1 MYHFQSN
8 PAFTMFR
15 VAAPRAT
22 SVHSLPCGRDMRQH
36 LVRRRLQSAGHITA
50 TLAFALVLSRT
61 ADAQSGTIQG
71 KVTDG
76 QGSLVVGAL
85 VTVDQSGARTTT
97 SGRGLYSLSGVSAG
111 ARTLR
116 VRQLGYAPDA
126 VAVTVIAGK
135 VTVADV
141 VMKQSAQQLAPVRTV
156 VGSRAKHAA
165 AEELAVPVDVFTVE
179 ELKRSGSTET
189 TQILANLSPSVNFP
203 KQAVTDATEIVR
215 PFTLRG
221 LSPDH
226 SLVLINGQRRHT
238 TALLNVFSNGS
249 APGSSGV
256 DLNAFP
262 SSAIDRI
269 EVLRDGASTQYGSDA
284 IAGVVNLVLK
294 DGAFTPFVNTSIGQY
309 RPGNGFRNDGTTAD
323 VAGGVGFNIGR
334 GSLGL
339 FGQYLNRDATN
350 RACPDGSFPDLN
362 GVRDSVANCAV
373 IIKRTGVPQPNVHW
387 GDGLERDLHSFA
399 NLRLPLNADGTTE
412 FYAFG
417 GYSDREGTGN
427 GFFRKPR
434 NSRNW
439 SQIYPLGFLPEFR
452 PNVTDYSAA
461 AGVKGNVSGWAVD
474 VGSNYGFNG
483 FEFNLRN
490 TLNSSLGPSLTVPT
504 APGPDGR
511 LGTADDPGIPN
522 QTAFYA
528 GAVRR
533 GEFNATI
540 NASRPLEL
548 GLKSPVN
555 VALGAAFRRES
566 YEVEAGE
573 RASYI
578 NGYHKTAD
586 SSGIAQ
592 GGSSVFQGFAPSD
605 ASKNSRTN
613 IGVYADLETNLSPN
627 ILANAA
633 VRFENYSDFGSRAT
647 GKAALRYQPSPKLV
661 FRGAAS
667 TGFRAPGLQQS
678 WYSHTTTAIQNGVL
692 VEIGN
697 FPVTN
702 RASRIFGAKPLK
714 EETSINLST
723 GLVWSPTNNFNFAAD
738 YYHIVIN
745 DRILLGATFDGT
757 SDAAVAK
764 ILADSGFTQ
773 IAGVQFPTNALDTKT
788 DGLDLTANYRL
799 LAAKGTFDFSAALNF
814 TNNDITR
821 IAPLPDILKG
831 TGTSYT
837 SALDIVT
844 INAIKRNRPSVRS
857 TVTANY
863 ASGRF
868 HALARGSNY
877 GSYIDGSLDGLE
889 TFKPS
894 TLFDVEVG
902 YRFEGVNLNI
912 GSRNVFN
919 VYPGKQTVEANTNNG
934 TFIYP
939 GASPFGYNGRFVYA
953 RAEILLNR

>member
-1 MYHFQSN
+1 MVMVLAIIFG
-8 PAFTMFR
+8 
-15 VAAPRAT
+15 AAMP
-22 SVHSLPCGRDMRQH
+22 
-36 LVRRRLQSAGHITA
+36 LQ
-50 TLAFALVLSRT
+50 
-61 ADAQSGTIQG
+61 AQSGSIQG
-71 KVTDG
+71 RIRDV
-76 QGSLVVGAL
+76 QGGLVVGAQ
-85 VTVDQSGARTTT
+85 VTVDQSGARTT
-97 SGRGLYSLSGVSAG
+97 SSVRGLYSLSGIAAG
-111 ARTLR
+111 RRTLR
-116 VRQLGYAPDA
+116 VRALGFAPETLQ
-126 VAVTVIAGK
+126 VTVTASQ

-141 VMKQSAQQLAPVRTV
+141 VLKQSAQQLAPVRTV
-156 VGSRAKHAA
+156 VGSRAKHTA

-238 TALLNVFSNGS
+238 TAILNVFSNGS

-262 SSAIDRI
+262 SSAVDRI

-294 DGAFTPFVNTSIGQY
+294 EGQFAPFVNTSVGQY
-309 RPGNGFRNDGTTAD
+309 RPGRGYQNDGTTTD
-323 VAGGVGFNIGR
+323 VAGGVGFRIGR

-339 FGQYLNRDATN
+339 FAQYMNRNATN
-350 RACPDGSFPDLN
+350 RACPDGSFSDIN
-362 GVRDSVANCAV
+362 GIADSVADCRV
-373 IIKRTGVPQPNVHW
+373 VIKRSGVPQPNVHW

-417 GYSDREGTGN
+417 GYSDRDGTGN
-427 GFFRKPR
+427 GFFRKPQ

-439 SQIYPLGFLPEFR
+439 AQIYPLGFLPEFR
-452 PNVTDYSAA
+452 PSVIDYSAA
-461 AGVKGNVSGWAVD
+461 TGIRTALGGWATD
-474 VGSNYGFNG
+474 VGVNYGYNG
-483 FEFNLRN
+483 FDFNLRN

-504 APGPDGR
+504 APGPDGV
-511 LGTADDPGIPN
+511 LGTRDDPGIAN
-522 QTAFYA
+522 QTSFFA

-533 GEFNATI
+533 GEFNATF
-540 NASRPLEL
+540 NTSRQFAMGMPA
-548 GLKSPVN
+548 PVN
-555 VALGAAFRRES
+555 VALGAAFRREA
-566 YEVEAGE
+566 YDVIAGE
-573 RASYI
+573 RASWI

-605 ASKNSRTN
+605 ASSNTRTN
-613 IGVYADLETNLSPN
+613 FGVYADLESNLSTNL
-627 ILANAA
+627 LANVAG
-633 VRFENYSDFGSRAT
+633 RFENYSDFGSRMT
-647 GKAALRYQPSPKLV
+647 GKAALRYQPSKKLV
-661 FRGAAS
+661 LRGAAS

-678 WYSHTTTAIQNGVL
+678 WYSHTTTAIQGGVL

-702 RASRIFGAKPLK
+702 RASRIFGASALK
-714 EETSINLST
+714 EETSVNLST
-723 GLVWSPTNNFNFAAD
+723 GAAWSPTNDFNLAVD
-738 YYHIVIN
+738 YYHITIA

-764 ILADSGFTQ
+764 ILADSGLTT

-788 DGLDLTANYRL
+788 DGVDITANYRL
-799 LAAKGTFDFSAALNF
+799 VALRGTFDVTGALNY
-814 TNNDITR
+814 TTTDITR
-821 IAPLPDILKG
+821 IAPLPAILAG

-837 SALDIVT
+837 SALDAVT
-844 INAIKRNRPSVRS
+844 INAIKRNRPNRRS
-857 TVTANY
+857 SLAVKY

-868 HALARGSNY
+868 HALGRASDY
-877 GSYIDGSLDGLE
+877 GSFIEGSLDGLE
-889 TFKPS
+889 SFKAK
-894 TLFDVEVG
+894 TIFDTEVG
-902 YRFEGVNLNI
+902 YRFEGINVNL
-912 GSRNVFN
+912 GARNLFN
-919 VYPGKQTVEANTNNG
+919 TYPDEVQIEANTNNG

-939 GASPFGYNGRFVYA
+939 GSSPFGYNGRFVYV
-953 RAEILLNR
+953 RAEMLLNR

>member
-1 MYHFQSN
+1 
-8 PAFTMFR
+8 
-15 VAAPRAT
+15 
-22 SVHSLPCGRDMRQH
+22 MRQR
-36 LVRRRLQSAGHITA
+36 VSASGRRWVGRTVGM
-50 TLAFALVLSRT
+50 LVLC
-61 ADAQSGTIQG
+61 AGAALPLAAQSGTIQG
-71 KVTDG
+71 KVTDT
-76 QGSLVVGAL
+76 QGASVVGAQI
-85 VTVDQSGARTTT
+85 TVDQSGARTTT
-97 SGRGLYSLSGVSAG
+97 SGRGLYSLSGVSVG
-111 ARTLR
+111 RRLLR
-116 VRQLGYAPDA
+116 VRALGFAPE
-126 VAVTVIAGK
+126 TVSVNVSASR

-141 VMKQSAQQLAPVRTV
+141 VLKQSAQQLAPVRTV

-179 ELKRSGSTET
+179 EIKRSGSTET

-238 TALLNVFSNGS
+238 TAILNVFSNGS

-262 SSAIDRI
+262 SSAVERI

-284 IAGVVNLVLK
+284 IAGVVNLVLRE
-294 DGAFTPFVNTSIGQY
+294 GQFAPFLNTNVGQY
-309 RPGNGFRNDGTTAD
+309 RPGKGYQNDGTTTD
-323 VAGGVGFNIGR
+323 VNGGVGFRIGR

-339 FGQYLNRDATN
+339 FAQFLKRNATN
-350 RACPDGSFPDLN
+350 RACPDGSFSDIN
-362 GVRDSVANCAV
+362 GIADSVADCRV
-373 IIKRTGVPQPNVHW
+373 VIKRNGVQQPNVHW

-417 GYSDREGTGN
+417 GYSDRDGTGN

-439 SQIYPLGFLPEFR
+439 AQIYPLGFLPEFR
-452 PNVTDYSAA
+452 PSVIDYSGA
-461 AGVKGNVSGWAVD
+461 AGIRTMLGGWSAD
-474 VGSNYGFNG
+474 VGANYGYNG
-483 FEFNLRN
+483 FDFNLRN
-490 TLNSSLGPSLTVPT
+490 TLNSSLGPSLTRPT

-522 QTAFYA
+522 QTAFFA
-528 GAVRR
+528 GALQR
-533 GEFNATI
+533 GEFNATF
-540 NASRPLEL
+540 NASRQVEM
-548 GLKSPVN
+548 GLPAPVN
-555 VALGAAFRRES
+555 VAVGAAFRREQ
-566 YEVEAGE
+566 YEVMAGE
-573 RASYI
+573 RASWI

-586 SSGIAQ
+586 SSSIAQ
-592 GGSSVFQGFAPSD
+592 AGSSVFQGFAPSD
-605 ASKNSRTN
+605 ASSNSRTN
-613 IGVYADLETNLSPN
+613 FGVYADLESNLTSEL
-627 ILANAA
+627 LANVAA
-633 VRFENYSDFGSRAT
+633 RFENYSDFGSAVT
-647 GKAALRYQPSPKLV
+647 GKAAVRYQPSRELV
-661 FRGAAS
+661 LRGAAS

-702 RASRIFGAKPLK
+702 RASRIFGAKPLQ
-714 EETSINLST
+714 EETSVNLST
-723 GLVWSPTNNFNFAAD
+723 GAAWSPTNNLNIAVD

-764 ILADSGFTQ
+764 ILADSGLTQ

-788 DGLDLTANYRL
+788 DGVDITANYRL
-799 LAAKGTFDFSAALNF
+799 LAAKGTFDFTAALNYT
-814 TNNDITR
+814 TNAITR
-821 IAPLPDILKG
+821 IAPLPDILTG

-837 SALDIVT
+837 SALDAVT
-844 INAIKRNRPSVRS
+844 INAIKRNRPNRRS
-857 TVTANY
+857 SLTANY

-868 HALARGSNY
+868 HALGRASDY
-877 GSYIDGSLDGLE
+877 GSYVDGSLDGLE
-889 TFKPS
+889 TFKPKAI
-894 TLFDVEVG
+894 FDVEVG
-902 YRFEGVNLNI
+902 YRFEGINLNV
-912 GSRNVFN
+912 GSRNLFN
-919 VYPGKQTVEANTNNG
+919 TYPDQVTVSANTNNG